1 MHFTISLIYL
11 NIWKQ
16 LIFKTIDILNSYLIY
31 RKKKHKNK
39 CSKITYTK
47 IYVIKERNIIQNVK
61 RDELLYKNI
70 W

>member
-16 LIFKTIDILNSYLIY
+16 LIFKTIDILNNYLIY
-31 RKKKHKNK
+31 EKKKHKNK
-39 CSKITYTK
+39 CSMITYIN

-61 RDELLYKNI
+61 HEELLYENI
-70 W
+70 